1 MSGRSRLG
9 ASLVAV
15 VFAIAVL
22 AGCGLSAEE
31 KVKVQEAQLKE
42 LIAQADAWGAE
53 VIAQVPASEVELL
66 SDNVGGA
73 RGVSDYNQQWPR
85 YYYFAQTVVL
95 RADGPRTPTQMADD
109 IEPWLEDQGWE
120 RNKGSEFPPDD
131 DRFERDYYRDGYHLV
146 VEVYT
151 EPPPRAQSIN
161 FTIVTPQTDPD
172 RR

>member
-1 MSGRSRLG
+1 MVTRRRPGTGLF
-9 ASLVAV
+9 AALAAAV
-15 VFAIAVL
+15 IL
-22 AGCGLSAEE
+22 SGCGMSVDDNTA
-31 KVKVQEAQLKE
+31 VQTKQLKE

-131 DRFERDYYRDGYHLV
+131 DRFERDYYRDGYHIV